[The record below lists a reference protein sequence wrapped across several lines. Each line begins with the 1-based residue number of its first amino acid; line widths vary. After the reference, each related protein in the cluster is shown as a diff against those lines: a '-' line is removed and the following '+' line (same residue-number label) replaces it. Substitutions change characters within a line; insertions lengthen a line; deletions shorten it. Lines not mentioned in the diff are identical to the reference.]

1 MRGSI
6 FWGFILVVLG
16 GLFLLDNLGLLPVR
30 AWALFWPLILIAA
43 GALTLYGVMRRN
55 TRLPTSQAQVAL
67 EGAARAR
74 VRVRH
79 GAGRLHV
86 QAGAGPG
93 LLASGSFAGGL
104 KAQTR
109 RDGDLLD
116 ADLSPETDP
125 VTFITPWHWGPGGA
139 YDWDLSLSDAVPL
152 ELDFETGAS
161 ESNLDLSGLRTS
173 SLALKTGA
181 SSTTVTLPG
190 RPVGTCTVRI
200 EAGAATVQATVPS
213 GVEAFVRSE
222 SGLADVHIDRTRFLP
237 VPGGYQTAAYASAT
251 DRLEIKVSIG
261 VASFRLS

>member
-30 AWALFWPLILIAA
+30 AWALFWPLLLIAA
-43 GALTLYGVMRRN
+43 GALTLYGVMRRG
-55 TRLPTSQAQVAL
+55 TRPPMSQAEVAL
-67 EGAARAR
+67 DGAARAR
-74 VRVRH
+74 VRIRH

-86 QAGAGPG
+86 RAGARPG
-93 LLASGSFAGGL
+93 LLANGSFAGGL
-104 KAQTR
+104 KTHTR

-161 ESNLDLSGLRTS
+161 ECSLDLSGLRLS

-181 SSTTVTLPG
+181 SSTTLTLPA
-190 RPVGTCTVRI
+190 RPVGTCMVRI
-200 EAGAATVQATVPS
+200 EAGAASVQATVPP

-222 SGLADVHIDRTRFLP
+222 SGLADVHIDRARFLP
-237 VPGGYQTAAYASAT
+237 VPGGYQTAGYASAT

-261 VASFRLS
+261 VASFRLR

>member
-30 AWALFWPLILIAA
+30 AWALFWPLVLIAA
-43 GALTLYGVMRRN
+43 GALTLYGVTRRS
-55 TRLPTSQAQVAL
+55 TRPPVSQAEVPL

-74 VRVRH
+74 VRVHH

-86 QAGAGPG
+86 RAGAGPG

-104 KAQTR
+104 KAQAR

-152 ELDFETGAS
+152 DLDFETGAS
-161 ESNLDLSGLRTS
+161 STS
-173 SLALKTGA
+173 
-181 SSTTVTLPG
+181 VTLPG

-200 EAGAATVQATVPS
+200 EAGAASVQATVPT

-222 SGLADVHIDRTRFLP
+222 SGLADVHIDRTRYLP
-237 VPGGYQTAAYASAT
+237 VPGGYQTAGYASAT